1 MRSRAVR
8 ARLSG
13 LRDLPHERRPQRD
26 GLQPLHRDALL
37 LEQLPV
43 RRARVQ
49 LAGSGLPLAARPP
62 AQPRR
67 HRPVE
72 GRHGE
77 VHLLRAADPRRRERG
92 QERAPQL
99 DRRRGGPGLRAD
111 LCGARHHL
119 RRSGRFRRAD
129 QSRPARSPR
138 LPPARGARHRPRR
151 DLPRPRR
158 QVMSTVSAQLALIEE
173 RVHAAQGKGGRLYWV
188 LLACA
193 IGATGIGAY
202 SWSRIIRFGMGETG
216 LNRPV
221 AWGVLITDFVFWVG
235 IAHSGTLISAILF
248 LFRARFRT
256 AVYRVA
262 AAMTV
267 FAVATA
273 GLFPIIHLGR
283 PWFGYWILPYPN
295 ERSLWINFRSPLVWD
310 AFAIST
316 YLVVSS
322 LFLLSG
328 LVPDAAALRDATS
341 GWRRRLYAMVSLGW
355 RGTDEEWRHH
365 SRAYLFFA
373 AFATPLVIS
382 VRSVVSWDF
391 AVSVVPGWHSTLF
404 PPYFVAGAIL
414 SGVAMVL
421 TLLVPLR
428 RALGI
433 EELVTRRHLDLLSR
447 LVLLTSLIVTFS
459 YGMEFVLRS
468 EERRVGKECRPR
480 CTP

>member
-1 MRSRAVR
+1 
-8 ARLSG
+8 
-13 LRDLPHERRPQRD
+13 
-26 GLQPLHRDALL
+26 
-37 LEQLPV
+37 
-43 RRARVQ
+43 
-49 LAGSGLPLAARPP
+49 
-62 AQPRR
+62 
-67 HRPVE
+67 
-72 GRHGE
+72 
-77 VHLLRAADPRRRERG
+77 
-92 QERAPQL
+92 
-99 DRRRGGPGLRAD
+99 
-111 LCGARHHL
+111 
-119 RRSGRFRRAD
+119 
-129 QSRPARSPR
+129 
-138 LPPARGARHRPRR
+138 
-151 DLPRPRR
+151 
-158 QVMSTVSAQLALIEE
+158 VSAVSERLAQIEE
-173 RVHAAQGKGGRLYWV
+173 RIHAAQSRGGRLYWA
-188 LLACA
+188 LLAGALCA
-193 IGATGIGAY
+193 TALGIYA
-202 SWSRIIRFGMGETG
+202 WSRMIRFGMGETG

-262 AAMTV
+262 EAMTV
-267 FAVATA
+267 FAVMTA
-273 GLFPIIHLGR
+273 GLFPVIHLGR
-283 PWFGYWILPYPN
+283 PWYAFWIMPYPN

-322 LFLLSG
+322 MFLISG
-328 LVPDAAALRDATS
+328 MVPDAAALRDAS
-341 GWRRRLYAMVSLGW
+341 QGLRRRFYAIFAMGW
-355 RGTDEEWRHH
+355 RGTDDEWRHH

-382 VRSVVSWDF
+382 VHSVVSWDF

-433 EELVTRRHLDLLSR
+433 EELVTRKHLDLLSR

-459 YGMEFVLRS
+459 YALEFALASWRGPRVELETMIFRPLGSYAPVFWVMVFCNCLVPLSLFSARVRNSGVALFFLGLLVNVGMYMERFNIIVTSLSHNRIPFDWSTYHPRFVEVGITIGSFGWFFLWFLVFLKVLPAVS
-468 EERRVGKECRPR
+468 IAELKEEVPHHAAEVARAA
-480 CTP
+480 

>member
-1 MRSRAVR
+1 
-8 ARLSG
+8 
-13 LRDLPHERRPQRD
+13 
-26 GLQPLHRDALL
+26 
-37 LEQLPV
+37 
-43 RRARVQ
+43 
-49 LAGSGLPLAARPP
+49 
-62 AQPRR
+62 
-67 HRPVE
+67 
-72 GRHGE
+72 
-77 VHLLRAADPRRRERG
+77 
-92 QERAPQL
+92 
-99 DRRRGGPGLRAD
+99 
-111 LCGARHHL
+111 
-119 RRSGRFRRAD
+119 
-129 QSRPARSPR
+129 
-138 LPPARGARHRPRR
+138 
-151 DLPRPRR
+151 
-158 QVMSTVSAQLALIEE
+158 MSTVAAELSRIEE
-173 RVHAAQGKGGRLYWV
+173 RIHAAQSKGGRLYWV
-188 LLACA
+188 LLFGAVC
-193 IGATGIGAY
+193 ATGIGIY
-202 SWSRIIRFGMGETG
+202 SWSRVIRFGMGETG
-216 LNRPV
+216 LMRPV
-221 AWGVLITDFVFWVG
+221 GWGVLITDFVFWVG

-262 AAMTV
+262 EAMTV
-267 FAVATA
+267 FAVMTA

-283 PWFGYWILPYPN
+283 PWYAHWILPYPN
-295 ERSLWINFRSPLVWD
+295 ERTLWINFRSPLVWD

-328 LVPDAAALRDATS
+328 LIPDAAALRDATR
-341 GWRRRLYAMVSLGW
+341 GLRRRFYAVFAMGW

-382 VRSVVSWDF
+382 VHSVVSWDF

-433 EELVTRRHLDLLSR
+433 EELVTQKHLDLLSR

-459 YGMEFVLRS
+459 YALEFALAAWRGPKVEIETLLFRPLGQYAPFYWTMLFCNCVVPLSLFSARVRGSGALLFALGILVNVGMWLERFNIVVTSLSHNRIPFDWSTYHPTLTEAGITLGSFGWFFTWFLLFLKVLPAVS
-468 EERRVGKECRPR
+468 IAELKEEVPHRKEGMAHAA
-480 CTP
+480 